1 MNVWVRVRSHFTDV
15 VTLARP
21 ATMSSDGFDE
31 TKGDAKCVFVFY
43 FSKNTYSTIQHA
55 SLVVFTASAEETE
68 FQLSTALRSWQH
80 CGIAELFV
88 FLHPFSDVTKAL
100 NEIVFKH
107 KLLGNRAESGTLP
120 RMSQIC
126 FLFTS

>member
-1 MNVWVRVRSHFTDV
+1 M
-15 VTLARP
+15 TLARP

-31 TKGDAKCVFVFY
+31 TKGDAKSVFVFY

-55 SLVVFTASAEETE
+55 SLVFAASAEETE